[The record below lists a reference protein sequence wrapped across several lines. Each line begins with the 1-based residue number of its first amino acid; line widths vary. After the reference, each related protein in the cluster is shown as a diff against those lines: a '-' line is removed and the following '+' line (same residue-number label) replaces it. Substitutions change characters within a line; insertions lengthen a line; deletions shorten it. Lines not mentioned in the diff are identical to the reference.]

1 MMISMLQTIGK
12 TANRN
17 IFIQISAAKVGYNKG
32 VVSAD
37 PHQYLDICNLRLAV
51 DSALANLNGVQWVLS
66 AIGGER
72 NRRGGEDSF
81 HIEALVGYTQ
91 TSSTKGS
98 FINAVMH
105 DIGLSVTNQ
114 DHKKNDNKMAKYVVS
129 IANLDK
135 VIPDNTP
142 RYPLVNTITT
152 VFKYY
157 ISKSGR
163 SLELK

>member
-1 MMISMLQTIGK
+1 MISMLQTIGK

-32 VVSAD
+32 VVPAD

-114 DHKKNDNKMAKYVVS
+114 DHKKNDDKMAKFIEHLFKDHNNECVQSKIDASNQNCVDLVS
-129 IANLDK
+129 
-135 VIPDNTP
+135 
-142 RYPLVNTITT
+142 VNNWT
-152 VFKYY
+152 
-157 ISKSGR
+157 
-163 SLELK
+163 